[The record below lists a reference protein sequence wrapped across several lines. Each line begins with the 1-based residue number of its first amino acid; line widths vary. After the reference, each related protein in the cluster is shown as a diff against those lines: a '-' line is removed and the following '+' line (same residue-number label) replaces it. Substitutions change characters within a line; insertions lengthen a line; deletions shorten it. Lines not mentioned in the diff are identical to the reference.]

1 MVFITRRERFS
12 SAHRMYKDNLT
23 DEENLALYGKCAN
36 PNWHGHNYV
45 LYVTVKGDVSEESGY
60 LVDASTLSEI
70 INRQVVEKIDHKN
83 INLDVA
89 FMRGKIVSTE
99 NLAIAIWEVLEPH
112 IKKLGITLHCIKL
125 EETENN
131 AIEYYGK

>member
-1 MVFITRRERFS
+1 
-12 SAHRMYKDNLT
+12 MYKDNLT